1 MSRIGTIMSTTKVS
15 YFVVL
20 MCYVDSEAYFGVF
33 KRIKAVIERTLDNL
47 DNNNNWKVAQVK
59 ASPRAT

>member
-1 MSRIGTIMSTTKVS
+1 MSTTKVS
-15 YFVVL
+15 YFVAL

-33 KRIKAVIERTLDNL
+33 KHIKAVIERALDNL